1 MPYIKLLT
9 VLAGLA
15 LLTACGGGTAETP
28 DTAGGNATDCK
39 TNAFHADCS
48 ADAPAIKLRQDMC
61 LADDSADSTCG
72 VVITGA
78 CEANPFRTETACG
91 HTDYDDDRETA
102 CLADTTKHS
111 TCVGDTGIATVFC
124 EADPFNTAT
133 ACGHADYADER
144 QTMCLADIMI
154 DDSCRG
160 EMGIAT
166 VFCEANPF
174 DTATPCMH
182 GDYADERQTMCLANI
197 MIDDSCRGDMGIAT
211 LFCEAN
217 PFDTATPCMHGD
229 YADERQTMCLANIMI
244 DDSCRGTTGIAT
256 LFCEANPFDT
266 ATPCGHA
273 DYADERQTMCLAN
286 IAIDDSCRGD
296 MGIATVFCKANWFDT
311 SNACTADTYLPLRV
325 ADCITAGNAG
335 DMKCDTIFTAS
346 ASNDCLT
353 NPFTDACTTDGAFG
367 TYAEMARAKRETFC
381 ESDSG
386 ELCTPLTTC
395 RATPFGTGC
404 GDYFA
409 PEKIGEC
416 ITAGNADETR
426 CNNLFTA
433 SASNNCL
440 TNPFTDACK
449 TDSDFGTY
457 ADMARTNRLTFCKTS
472 TTDAFCTTTN
482 LANVCGFDPFHP
494 ICFADGTYDTPRATT
509 ITTCSARAKVDDPA
523 CTSTLTRPNAATFL
537 QSFTTALSTTPATT
551 NTPRHGFLQGG
562 TNTVDFGT
570 LRANGGVDPTVRTLN
585 LGTLGGDAE
594 DGIAYFAATIGGSS
608 GGYAGIFSGTDL
620 GAPLPAYDVSTEPI
634 ARWNGKFGAEG
645 TGTIRNQDFILNV
658 NFETRKIDAF
668 VQFVTI
674 LHYKLDGDF
683 NDRGL
688 IVNGTVVF
696 GEFTGNVKTA
706 LVESTQKLG
715 ILTGLI
721 GQEGAVGV
729 FHSDDNAAGTREYA
743 GGFVA
748 APILS
753 IPNYDTF
760 VRHYEPQKNADNTKL
775 LESGIAAGRLNQ
787 FLKGQET
794 GITFPLSVEV
804 ALDYTATGHF
814 ETVALKLEGDSANG
828 IGLMRAF
835 VSVDQ
840 INELHRSGILLGTD
854 LGAPLTGNEM
864 DANWSGKLYVTRHV
878 NASDENKPIAIDLE
892 LAVDFSAGTI
902 RTANAVTTA
911 PNETVAINGTFGAGD
926 VTLPAGIMGG
936 TVSYHDGTTTYHA
949 LPLIGLIGDV
959 GAIGVFHGGEGVLLP
974 MAGGFIVKP

>member
-39 TNAFHADCS
+39 TNAFHADCN
-48 ADAPAIKLRQDMC
+48 ADAPAIELRQSMC

-133 ACGHADYADER
+133 ACVHDDYDDER
-144 QTMCLADIMI
+144 QTMCLADIMK
-154 DDSCRG
+154 
-160 EMGIAT
+160 
-166 VFCEANPF
+166 
-174 DTATPCMH
+174 
-182 GDYADERQTMCLANI
+182 
-197 MIDDSCRGDMGIAT
+197 DDSCRGDMGIAT
-211 LFCEAN
+211 VFCEAN

-266 ATPCGHA
+266 ATPCGHG

-286 IAIDDSCRGD
+286 IMIDDSCRGE

-386 ELCTPLTTC
+386 ELCTPLTDC

-409 PEKIGEC
+409 SEKIGEC
-416 ITAGNADETR
+416 IMAGNADNSDCTATISTDTTM
-426 CNNLFTA
+426 NNDIKA
-433 SASNNCL
+433 CL
-440 TNPFTDACK
+440 INPFTDTCAMNN
-449 TDSDFGTY
+449 DFTTY
-457 ADMARTNRLTFCKTS
+457 ADLARMNRLTFCKTS
-472 TTDAFCTTTN
+472 TGDTLCTTTN
-482 LANVCGFDPFHP
+482 LGNVCMFDPFHP
-494 ICFADGTYDTPRATT
+494 ICFADGTYDTPRATA
-509 ITTCSARAKVDDPA
+509 ITTCSARAKADDPA
-523 CTSTLTRPNAATFL
+523 CASALTRPNAATWA

-551 NTPRHGFLQGG
+551 NTPLHGFLQGG
-562 TNTVDFGT
+562 TDTVNFGS
-570 LRANGGVDPTVRTLN
+570 LRVGNADPNVRTLN
-585 LGTLGGDAE
+585 LKDATYNNVALGGDVE

-634 ARWNGKFGAEG
+634 ARWNGKFGAAGEA
-645 TGTIRNQDFILNV
+645 TITNKDFTLNV
-658 NFETRKIDAF
+658 NLETRKINAF
-668 VQFVTI
+668 VQFTGTI
-674 LHYKLDGDF
+674 HYKLDGDF
-683 NDRGL
+683 NDEGL
-688 IVNGTVVF
+688 IVNGTVSY
-696 GEFTGNVKTA
+696 GIFTNNNPDTVQNITK
-706 LVESTQKLG
+706 SG

-729 FHSDDNAAGTREYA
+729 FVADDDAAGTSSYA

-748 APILS
+748 AYAPPVPFM
-753 IPNYDTF
+753 PNHATF
-760 VRHYEPQKNADNTKL
+760 KTYYADSARTASGRRL
-775 LESGIAAGRLNQ
+775 HPTPTTTTATAAFLEGTA
-787 FLKGQET
+787 T
-794 GITFPLSVEV
+794 GLDMTGLTFPLGGNFMPV
-804 ALDYTATGHF
+804 AVRLKEEATGDNGF
-814 ETVALKLEGDSANG
+814 ALVYGTAIAGGNVRFRA
-828 IGLMRAF
+828 GLL
-835 VSVDQ
+835 S
-840 INELHRSGILLGTD
+840 GTD
-854 LGAPLTGNEM
+854 LGPALSGTST
-864 DANWSGKLYVTRHV
+864 ANWTGSLHWTNTVSGLVRVALPTVTV
-878 NASDENKPIAIDLE
+878 DFDNGTIKTPAVTVASDPD
-892 LAVDFSAGTI
+892 
-902 RTANAVTTA
+902 R
-911 PNETVAINGTFGAGD
+911 TVAIDGLFLAGSNNND
-926 VTLPAGIMGG
+926 LPVGILGG
-936 TVSYHDGTTTYHA
+936 KAVYNNDGSSSD
-949 LPLIGLIGDV
+949 LPLIGLIGTK
-959 GAIGVFHGGEGVLLP
+959 GAIGVFIGAIDNV
-974 MAGGFIVKP
+974 AGGFQASPN